1 MEWQPIETAPKDG
14 TILIGKIPNESPDL
28 NREIKWAFGWC
39 SLYKWE
45 WAGMRK
51 ATWLKL
57 NEEHQPT
64 HWQPL
69 PKPPQEEYQNEI
81 KELTDDQ
88 V

>member
-1 MEWQPIETAPKDG
+1 MNWQPIETAPKDG
-14 TILIGKIPNESPDL
+14 TILIGKISNENSDL
-28 NREIKWAFGWC
+28 DHEIKWFFGWC

-64 HWQPL
+64 HWMPL
-69 PKPPQEEYQNEI
+69 PKDPH
-81 KELTDDQ
+81 
-88 V
+88 